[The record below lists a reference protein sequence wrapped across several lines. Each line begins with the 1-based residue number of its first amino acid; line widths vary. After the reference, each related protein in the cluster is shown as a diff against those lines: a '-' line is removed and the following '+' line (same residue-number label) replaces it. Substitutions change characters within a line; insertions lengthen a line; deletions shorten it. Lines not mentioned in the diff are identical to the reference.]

1 MSANWDLQPAGR
13 PGWRALA
20 PRAAAALGG
29 LLAAGLAATLVA
41 ASAAVVLLAPAPAAV
56 AAGAAGCAYADLPPL
71 ACLLHRPPARSVISA
86 ADGSVLAD
94 LHGDQ
99 DRVVVPLSAIPQTVR
114 DAVLA
119 AEDARFYQHGALD
132 ARGIA
137 RALAT
142 NLRDGGVREGGSSI
156 AQQYVKNMVT
166 GDQVSLRRKLAEAVY
181 ATRLERYMTKDQ
193 LLAAYLNLVYFGDG
207 VYGIATA
214 AEHYFSKPVGRVS
227 LAEAAALAGTIA
239 RPASYRPTGGAP
251 ALRRRDEVL
260 QRMAAAGFATPARV
274 AAAAREPLRPRVRPE
289 TVRAPSF
296 VDYVTRQLLGSHA
309 YDATL
314 GPAGS
319 AARERAVF
327 EGGLSIVTT
336 LRPRDQALAEAAVRD
351 RLAGV
356 GRAGALVSIAPSTG
370 AIVAMV
376 GGRGDARAT
385 VNLATGQGGA
395 GFPAGSSFKVF
406 YLVAALER
414 GIPAGLALD
423 APASVTVRAPECPS
437 GYTVHNAETGGLG
450 RIGLARA
457 TAGSVNTYYAQLMAQ
472 VGTPAAIRA
481 ARRMGITTPLRDYC
495 SLVLGS
501 ENVTPID
508 LADAYAT
515 LADGGIH
522 CQPLSIA
529 RITDPSGRVIDDGT
543 PSCRR
548 AVDRGVA
555 DAATGILR
563 GVVAPGG
570 TGFRAAIGRPLAGKT
585 GTTTRYTNAWFTGFT
600 RQLATSVWVG
610 DPDRQAPMAHL
621 FGGGPV
627 YGGTYPALI
636 FRDYMAAVLANRR
649 VLDLPGPPGTL
660 PGTTPPGTTPPSR
673 SALSPRAPAA
683 TGWTG
688 WRHRRHRR
696 RR

>member
-1 MSANWDLQPAGR
+1 VVAIVVEAGGPGR

-29 LLAAGLAATLVA
+29 LLVVGLVATVVA
-41 ASAAVVLLAPAPAAV
+41 ASVAVVLLTPATEAA
-56 AAGAAGCAYADLPPL
+56 AAGATGCAYADLPPL
-71 ACLLHRPPARSVISA
+71 ACLLHQPPTRSVVYA
-86 ADGSVLAD
+86 ADGSVLAY

-99 DRVVVPLSAIPQTVR
+99 DREVVPLSAIPPTVR

-119 AEDARFYQHGALD
+119 AEDARFYEHGALD

-142 NLRDGGVREGGSSI
+142 NLRDGDVREGGSSI
-156 AQQYVKNMVT
+156 AQQYVKNVVT

-214 AEHYFSKPVGRVS
+214 ARHYFAKPVGRLT

-251 ALRRRDEVL
+251 ALRRRNEVL
-260 QRMAAAGFATPARV
+260 RRMAAAGFATPAQ
-274 AAAAREPLRPRVRPE
+274 AAAAAQRPLRPRVRPE
-289 TVRAPSF
+289 TVRSPYF
-296 VDYVTRQLLGSHA
+296 VDFVTRQLLGSHA
-309 YDATL
+309 YDAAL

-356 GRAGALVSIAPSTG
+356 GRAGAVVSIDPGNG

-376 GGRGDARAT
+376 GGRDHDHDK

-395 GFPAGSSFKVF
+395 GFPAGSTFKVF
-406 YLVAALER
+406 YLVAALEQ
-414 GIPAGLALD
+414 GIPAGLAFD
-423 APASVTVRAPECPS
+423 APASVTVAAPECPA

-457 TAGSVNTYYAQLMAQ
+457 TASSVNTYYAQLMAK
-472 VGTPAAIRA
+472 VGTPAAIRV
-481 ARRMGITTPLRDYC
+481 ARRLGITTPLRDYC

-508 LADAYAT
+508 LAGAYAT
-515 LADGGIH
+515 LADGGVH
-522 CQPLSIA
+522 CEPMAIA
-529 RITDPSGRVIDDGT
+529 RITDPSGRVVDAGT

-548 AVDRGVA
+548 VVDRGVA

-610 DPDRQAPMAHL
+610 DPDRQAPMPNL

-636 FRDYMAAVLANRR
+636 FHDYMAAALASRR
-649 VLDLPGPPGTL
+649 VLDLPDPPG
-660 PGTTPPGTTPPSR
+660 GRAQG
-673 SALSPRAPAA
+673 PRRLAA
-683 TGWTG
+683 
-688 WRHRRHRR
+688 
-696 RR
+696 